1 MLNVK
6 AKDELLKQLKLGF
19 KRTFNWNKYQSK
31 TAQAPDLYLDY
42 LIEPNFHWVNG
53 LFVLTFDNNANTER
67 HARHYLSTI
76 TAKDYNVMINGKKLF

>member
-19 KRTFNWNKYQSK
+19 KGTFNWNKYQSK

-42 LIEPNFHWVNG
+42 LIEPNFH
-53 LFVLTFDNNANTER
+53 
-67 HARHYLSTI
+67 
-76 TAKDYNVMINGKKLF
+76 

>member
-6 AKDELLKQLKLGF
+6 TKDELLKQLKLGF
-19 KRTFNWNKYQSK
+19 KGTCNWNKYQSK

-53 LFVLTFDNNANTER
+53 LFVYNANTER

-76 TAKDYNVMINGKKLF
+76 TAKGYNVMINGKKLF